1 VLLGV
6 LVEIGPEV
14 EGMTAILIVVFG
26 GAIDAV
32 ELTGDVLAGSMV
44 GDV

>member
-1 VLLGV
+1 V

-14 EGMTAILIVVFG
+14 EGMTAILTVVFG

-32 ELTGDVLAGSMV
+32 ELTGTVVAGDTV
-44 GDV
+44 GGV